1 MAREGPD
8 PPLRG
13 PIRETGVLSEDEI
26 HAVRTQAMEQMRE
39 AVRTANAAPDADPSD
54 LLDAVF
60 APA

>member
-1 MAREGPD
+1 
-8 PPLRG
+8 
-13 PIRETGVLSEDEI
+13 
-26 HAVRTQAMEQMRE
+26 VRTQAMEQMRE

>member
-1 MAREGPD
+1 M
-8 PPLRG
+8 
-13 PIRETGVLSEDEI
+13 IREQGLLSDEDI
-26 HAVRTQAMEQMRE
+26 QAIRTEAMEDMRD